1 MKWTVTPDE
10 ENVRLDIAVPSHVES
25 ASRAQAKRWI
35 EAGSV
40 RVEGKVVRPSRLLR
54 TGEIVEVE
62 PPPPEPAEPRPEAI
76 PLDVEYEDADLLVLV
91 KPPAM
96 VVHPAPGHSTG
107 TLVNALLHHCTHL
120 SGVGGVARPGIVHR
134 LDQGTSGLLVVAKN
148 DLAHRSLAGQF
159 ESRTIEKRYL
169 ALVYGE
175 VPDRLNL
182 ETPIGRDVHDR
193 KKISSR
199 TRHGRTAITHLN
211 RTESFAGSTLV
222 SIRIETGRT
231 HQIRVHLSEAG
242 YPVVGDTQY
251 GRSRRAP
258 RGSEETYRILRS
270 LSRPALHAA
279 VLGFRHP
286 RSGEPMRFEIPL
298 PDDIQ
303 QVVDALRLQMSQE
316 NKGMRR

>member
-1 MKWTVTPDE
+1 MKWTVPPEE
-10 ENVRLDIAVPSHVES
+10 ENVRLDVTVPIHVES

-35 EAGSV
+35 ESGWV
-40 RVEGKVVRPSRLLR
+40 LVEGKAVRPSRLLR
-54 TGEIVEVE
+54 SGEIVEVE
-62 PPPPEPAEPRPEAI
+62 LPPPEPAEPRPEAI
-76 PLDVEYEDADLLVLV
+76 PLEIEYEDDDLLVLV

-96 VVHPAPGHSTG
+96 VVHPAPGHRSG
-107 TLVNALLHHCTHL
+107 TLVNALLHHCSHL
-120 SGVGGVARPGIVHR
+120 SGIGGVARPGIVHR

-175 VPDRLNL
+175 APDRLNL
-182 ETPIGRDVHDR
+182 ESPLGRDVHDR

-199 TRHGRTAITHLN
+199 TRHARTAITRVT

-258 RGSEETYRILRS
+258 RGSEETFRLLKS

-286 RSGEPMRFEIPL
+286 RSDEPMRFEIPL
-298 PDDIQ
+298 PEDIQ
-303 QVVDALRLQMSQE
+303 QIVDALRLQMSQE
-316 NKGMRR
+316 KRR